1 MANRV
6 ECDLSLLSE
15 EARERLAAGEEF
27 VCDGNKLLLRE
38 RRYSVFIKIELDE
51 AELTALMAEFS
62 GKKGMLSYAA
72 GPAISLHR
80 TFIELDAHRRQHG
93 S

>member
-15 EARERLAAGEEF
+15 EARERIVAGEEL
-27 VCDGNKLLLRE
+27 VCDGNKLLLRQ
-38 RRYSVFIKIELDE
+38 RQYTVSLKVELDTGH
-51 AELTALMAEFS
+51 LIGLMNYLS
-62 GKKGMLSYAA
+62 GHKGLLSYAA

-80 TFIELDAHRRQHG
+80 PFIELDAHRRQHG